1 MIFPPAC
8 CDDNSIV
15 RSNQAETADDK
26 FSCDDNN
33 NHPRRKLVQLYKA
46 DQCRAYQQ
54 LICQRIHKLSEIG
67 NQIVTSCNVAVQ
79 SIRDAGSG
87 KDYQCNPFGRASAHA
102 RQQEEHEKRN
112 HNYPQNR

>member
-1 MIFPPAC
+1 MI
-8 CDDNSIV
+8 NSLAI
-15 RSNQAETADDK
+15 
-26 FSCDDNN
+26 DNN